1 VDVQDGVYVSSAVM
15 TRGSAIS
22 YGPLSSISTAGRRST
37 SLFSVTRDATA
48 FMISPLMGCS

>member
-1 VDVQDGVYVSSAVM
+1 M
-15 TRGSAIS
+15 TLGSAIS
-22 YGPLSSISTAGRRST
+22 YGPLSSMSTAGRRST